1 MALDMGS
8 SMSDDAGADA
18 RRAAGGDAGGEIARR
33 DEMLELLFW
42 FEGEGL
48 GSSATIPGMTRF
60 LAQPEELVRATLAD
74 LDNREYI
81 VLIEET
87 GEYRLTG
94 TGRMEAAR
102 RFADEFSEL
111 LSQGHGECSDPNC
124 DCHDNPEGAAE
135 CHAARAA
142 GGHRH

>member
-1 MALDMGS
+1 
-8 SMSDDAGADA
+8 MSDDAG
-18 RRAAGGDAGGEIARR
+18 REIARR

-60 LAQPEELVRATLAD
+60 LAQSEDLVRATLAD
-74 LDNREYI
+74 LVNRSYI
-81 VLIEET
+81 MVEDT

-94 TGRMEAAR
+94 TGRTEAGR

-124 DCHDNPEGAAE
+124 DCHDNPAGAAE
-135 CHAARAA
+135 CHAARAS
-142 GGHRH
+142 GGHKH